1 MAQCSMCFVP
11 RRANHGHDVSTEPKE
26 GLGSA
31 PAVGL
36 EPSPED
42 LGGRDSVAIARKGVD
57 GKTSPKSSESDSTA
71 PHRTRVPD
79 SDSIDAI
86 LAHARLAWRTM
97 RVIGASERRARA
109 ITGGPSSWR
118 PPAFRR
124 RSPLSL
130 RAQRFQLRG
139 HFRTQCQTEW
149 GSLIRSGQ
157 IWNPRAERSQ
167 LPVRSR

>member
-1 MAQCSMCFVP
+1 MCFVP

-97 RVIGASERRARA
+97 RVI
-109 ITGGPSSWR
+109 
-118 PPAFRR
+118 
-124 RSPLSL
+124 
-130 RAQRFQLRG
+130 
-139 HFRTQCQTEW
+139 
-149 GSLIRSGQ
+149 
-157 IWNPRAERSQ
+157 
-167 LPVRSR
+167 